1 MNPPEAPIG
10 VDSLGRYRWSA
21 ADGEARIVVSTRAD
35 GAADGLP
42 VDAAT
47 SVDAADAAAVDV
59 APVDADAAAVD
70 VAAPVDA
77 APSETPPGESKAHI
91 ESLARGGLLKV
102 VGGLSNGVFTFLLAL
117 VVTHSLGAGG
127 FGAFSAALALFTILE
142 SATAL
147 GTDVGLV
154 RTISRQLA
162 SRHASD
168 VRTTLRVAYVPV
180 AALTVLAAVAMFV
193 FAHPLAVV
201 FADRPQYVEAVT
213 RYLHWLALFLPLS
226 VLFDTSVA
234 ITRGLGTMTP
244 DVLLDKVL
252 KTGLQLALVALLAL
266 TGIGVVG
273 LSLAWGIPL
282 AVCFVFGLFWMRK
295 LLRRAER
302 RARRNGSDGE
312 PARDR
317 HLVAREFWSFSAPR
331 ALSSIFKVCIDRIA
345 ILLVAALAGTVQSGI
360 YTGALRFLAAGQFAS
375 LAVMQTM
382 APKISAMLASK
393 RMRDAGSVY
402 QISSAWSLMLTW
414 PVYLTLAGF
423 APLVLRVLGAE
434 FVAGHTAM
442 VIVSGAMLLSTAI
455 GPVDVVLLMGGKSS
469 WNLLN
474 TVVALTVNIVLNIVL
489 IAHFHMGLEG
499 AAIAWFVSVALNNL
513 MPLAQV
519 WRFLRL
525 HPFGKGFPRAVLAAT
540 VSFGG
545 VGLAVRAL
553 MGTTLPALLV
563 YALIAG
569 PLYLLFLWRFRE
581 ALELTSLKGVLRGRA
596 ARGHAV

>member
-1 MNPPEAPIG
+1 MNPPETPIT
-10 VDSLGRYRWSA
+10 VDPAGRYRWSSS
-21 ADGEARIVVSTRAD
+21 DGDARIVVSTRPDVSDLPTAGEASD
-35 GAADGLP
+35 P
-42 VDAAT
+42 VDG
-47 SVDAADAAAVDV
+47 V
-59 APVDADAAAVD
+59 AGGP
-70 VAAPVDA
+70 
-77 APSETPPGESKAHI
+77 PPGDGMPPLDGPAPGEEPKAYVA
-91 ESLARGGLLKV
+91 SLAKGGLLKV

-154 RTISRQLA
+154 RTISGQLA
-162 SRHASD
+162 GRRARD
-168 VRTTLRVAYVPV
+168 IRTTLRVAYVPV
-180 AALTVLAAVAMFV
+180 AVLTVLAAAAMFL

-201 FADRPQYVEAVT
+201 FADKPVYVEDVT
-213 RYLHWLALFLPLS
+213 RYLRWLAAFLPLS

-234 ITRGLGTMTP
+234 ITRGFGTMSP
-244 DVLLDKVL
+244 DVMLDKIL
-252 KTGLQLALVALLAL
+252 KAGLQLAVVAVLGLVGL
-266 TGIGVVG
+266 GVVG
-273 LSLAWGIPL
+273 LSLAWGVPL
-282 AVCFVFGLFWMRK
+282 AICFVFGLVWMRK
-295 LLRRAER
+295 LLHRAER
-302 RARRNGSDGE
+302 RARRTGADAE
-312 PARDR
+312 PAQERKV
-317 HLVAREFWSFSAPR
+317 VAREFWSFSAPR

-382 APKISAMLASK
+382 APKISAMLTSK

-423 APLVLRVLGAE
+423 APLVLKVLGPE
-434 FVAGHTAM
+434 FVAGKTAM
-442 VIVSGAMLLSTAI
+442 VIVAGAMLLSTAI

-489 IAHFHMGLEG
+489 IGHFHMGLEG

-513 MPLAQV
+513 MPLVQV
-519 WRFLRL
+519 WSFLGL
-525 HPFGKGFPRAVLAAT
+525 HPFGKGFPRAAVAAL
-540 VSFGG
+540 VSFGA
-545 VGLAVRAL
+545 VGLIVRAL
-553 MGTTLPALLV
+553 MGLTWPALFV
-563 YALIAG
+563 YAVAG
-569 PLYLLFLWRFRE
+569 GALYLMFLWRFRE
-581 ALELTSLKGVLRGRA
+581 VLELTSLKGVLRGKVGR
-596 ARGHAV
+596 RTV